1 MANRKKFPLLLSCA
15 ITALLVASMVP
26 ADAAGTTKPKPTTTK
41 SSSKTTSKSTT
52 TKKTATSKS
61 TSTTSGL
68 KKFGYTPKSL
78 PTNMDIPPVFN
89 FETATAVNFGEA
101 FNLAEVASAKRV
113 LSLIQKELAEADLVC
128 ETISDPTVGAYIS
141 LLGSLKND
149 TIAACKHGDPTGT
162 GFVEYVLTSPEAT
175 NLYNTKAN
183 EQLYLTFK
191 SPITTTLSQIQ
202 FTPSLRAILFV
213 VGGEYAFDAS
223 EISWAVLFN
232 SRFSPPKRD

>member
-1 MANRKKFPLLLSCA
+1 MASRKKVSLLLSCA
-15 ITALLVASMVP
+15 VSALLVASVVP

-41 SSSKTTSKSTT
+41 STSKSTSKSTT
-52 TKKTATSKS
+52 TKKALTSKKTSS
-61 TSTTSGL
+61 TAEL

-89 FETATAVNFGEA
+89 FETGTSLNFGEA

-113 LSLIQKELAEADLVC
+113 LALIQKELAEADLAC
-128 ETISDPTVGAYIS
+128 ETIADPTVGAYIS
-141 LLGSLKND
+141 LLGSVKND

-162 GFVEYVLTSPEAT
+162 GFIEYVLTSPEAT
-175 NLYNTKAN
+175 NTFNTKAN